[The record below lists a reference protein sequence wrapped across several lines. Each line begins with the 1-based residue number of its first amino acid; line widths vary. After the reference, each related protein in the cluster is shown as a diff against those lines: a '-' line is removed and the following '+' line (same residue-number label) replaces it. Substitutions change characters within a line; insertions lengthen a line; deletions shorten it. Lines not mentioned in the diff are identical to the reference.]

1 MPSKKNEDTKTR
13 GTTESIGTPNHTK
26 PDLLSLYEGMLKS
39 RMFEKAV
46 TSLWNEGKI
55 LGEMHLSMGEEAIVA
70 GIVGHL
76 TEGDSM
82 ALDHRGT
89 AALVMRGVDLT
100 LLLKEFLGRPD
111 GLCRG
116 WGGHMHLFSK
126 AHMAAS
132 SGIVGAAGPAA
143 SGFGLAAKHLR
154 PGKVA
159 IAFFGEGAMNQ
170 GMLLESLNLAVAWNL
185 PVVFVCKDNAWAITT
200 PSSSVTGGA
209 LLDRA
214 ASFGMP
220 AVQADGL
227 DVEEVWKAGLEAII
241 RARSGKGPS
250 FIIASCVH
258 LEGHFLGDPLLRI
271 QKHPVREA
279 KEMAGPLLSAITRPK
294 GASLKE
300 RVLSLGSV
308 LSLVGKSLK
317 AHSFLKEDPLK
328 IAERKLNDRPEELK
342 AVTSRVHQDIQKAL
356 AEAIA

>member
-159 IAFFGEGAMNQ
+159 IAFFGEGAMPKTEKSLSVNGKSYALDISPDIPLLWVLREHLRLTGTKFGC
-170 GMLLESLNLAVAWNL
+170 GMAQCGACTIHLEGKAVRSCSI
-185 PVVFVCKDNAWAITT
+185 PVGEVFGKKITT
-200 PSSSVTGGA
+200 IEGIPPDHPVKRAWIQAQVPQCGYCQPGQIMQAIAILNENRNPS
-209 LLDRA
+209 R
-214 ASFGMP
+214 
-220 AVQADGL
+220 
-227 DVEEVWKAGLEAII
+227 EEVTQAMAGNLCRCGTYPRILEAIMT
-241 RARSGKGPS
+241 
-250 FIIASCVH
+250 AS
-258 LEGHFLGDPLLRI
+258 
-271 QKHPVREA
+271 
-279 KEMAGPLLSAITRPK
+279 SA
-294 GASLKE
+294 L
-300 RVLSLGSV
+300 
-308 LSLVGKSLK
+308 
-317 AHSFLKEDPLK
+317 
-328 IAERKLNDRPEELK
+328 
-342 AVTSRVHQDIQKAL
+342 SRV
-356 AEAIA
+356 